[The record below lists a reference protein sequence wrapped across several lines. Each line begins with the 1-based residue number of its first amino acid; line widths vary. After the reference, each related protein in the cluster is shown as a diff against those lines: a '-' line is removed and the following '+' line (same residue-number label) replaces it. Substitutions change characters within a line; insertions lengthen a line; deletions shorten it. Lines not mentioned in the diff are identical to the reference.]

1 MLVKVKKLFLVLC
14 AVGVFVSVALFLF
27 GTKNTGFA
35 ATVQEEIAE
44 RQKQIE
50 IIEREIASL
59 QQQIVETQGQAR
71 TLQNE
76 VDVLNAQIRQIEL
89 GIRSLELSIGETSF
103 EIGIT
108 EGNIQDIENK
118 VSKHKEALAQ
128 FIKLIDYNDG
138 KSLTEVLLFYDDL
151 SDFFN
156 ALNDI
161 KTNQENLQMTIS
173 EMKSLKTDL
182 ESHQLILEEK
192 LAELDRARHVE
203 ALERQRLSQSRTSV
217 DRLLRETKGQEAT
230 FQKMVQ
236 QSQKDLD
243 AIRAQ
248 IQFLIQSGLTAEVAV
263 RSAQLAA
270 VGTGIRPAFLLAL
283 LEYETGLGR
292 NVGKCTIVNTTSGTS
307 RHITTGALSAP
318 GKGIHPT
325 RDLPILLNITAELGL
340 DPLGTTI
347 SCWPGYGYGGAMG
360 PAQFIPSTWMGY
372 REEVTRITGNSPA
385 NPWNFEDAFTA
396 SAIYLARRGATVQ
409 TRAAE
414 IVAAKAY
421 ISGNSKCSTSAC
433 NRYANG
439 IQNIAAEIEK
449 NL

>member
-1 MLVKVKKLFLVLC
+1 MKDYIKFLIIFLAVLSLSI
-14 AVGVFVSVALFLF
+14 FVSDGKAD
-27 GTKNTGFA
+27 
-35 ATVQEEIAE
+35 VQEEIAE

-50 IIEREIASL
+50 SIEREIAGL
-59 QQQIVETQGQAR
+59 QQQIAETQGQTR

-76 VDVLNAQIRQIEL
+76 VNVLNAQIRQIEL

-103 EIGIT
+103 EIGVT
-108 EGNIQDIENK
+108 QGNIQEIEGK
-118 VSKHKEALAQ
+118 MSKHKEALGQ
-128 FIKLIDYNDG
+128 FIKLIDHNDN
-138 KSLTEVLLFYDDL
+138 KSLTEILLSYNDL

-161 KTNQENLQMTIS
+161 KTNQENLQITIT
-173 EMKSLKTDL
+173 EMKVLRSDL
-182 ESHQLILEEK
+182 ESYQNALEEK
-192 LAELDRARHVE
+192 LTELDKTRRIE
-203 ALERQRLSQSRTSV
+203 ALERQRLSQGRASV
-217 DRLLRETKGQEAT
+217 DRLLKETKGQEAT

-236 QSQKDLD
+236 RSQKDLD

-248 IQFLIQSGLTAEVAV
+248 IQFLIQSGLTAEDAV
-263 RSAQLAA
+263 RYAQLAA
-270 VGTGIRPAFLLAL
+270 VSTGIRPAFLLAL

-292 NVGKCTIVNTTSGTS
+292 NVGKCTIINTTSGTS

-325 RDLPILLNITAELGL
+325 RDLPIFLNITAELGL

-372 REEVTRITGNSPA
+372 KEEVTRITGNSPA

-396 SAIYLARRGATVQ
+396 SAIYLARRGATAQ
-409 TRAAE
+409 TRASE
-414 IVAAKAY
+414 IAAAKAY

>member
-1 MLVKVKKLFLVLC
+1 MKDYIKFLIIFLAVLSLSI
-14 AVGVFVSVALFLF
+14 FVSDGKAD
-27 GTKNTGFA
+27 
-35 ATVQEEIAE
+35 VQEEIAE

-50 IIEREIASL
+50 AIEKEISGL
-59 QQQIVETQGQAR
+59 QQQIAETQGQTR

-76 VDVLNAQIRQIEL
+76 VNVLNAQIRQIEL

-103 EIGIT
+103 EIGAT
-108 EGNIQDIENK
+108 QGNIRDIEEK
-118 VSKHKEALAQ
+118 MSKHKEALAQ
-128 FIKLIDYNDG
+128 FIKLIDHSDN
-138 KSLTEVLLFYDDL
+138 KSLTEVLLSYNDL

-161 KTNQENLQMTIS
+161 KTNQENLQITIT
-173 EMKSLKTDL
+173 EMKVLRSDL
-182 ESHQLILEEK
+182 GSYQNALEEK
-192 LAELDRARHVE
+192 LTELDKTRRIE
-203 ALERQRLSQSRTSV
+203 ALERQRLSQGRISV
-217 DRLLRETKGQEAT
+217 DRLLKETKGQEAT

-248 IQFLIQSGLTAEVAV
+248 IQFLIQSGLTAEDAV
-263 RSAQLAA
+263 RYAQLAA

-292 NVGKCTIVNTTSGTS
+292 NVGKCNIVDATSGAS
-307 RHITTGALSAP
+307 RHIETGKVSAR
-318 GKGIHPT
+318 GIHPT
-325 RDLPILLNITAELGL
+325 RDLPVLLSVAAELGR
-340 DPLGTTI
+340 DPFRLPI

-360 PAQFIPSTWMGY
+360 PAQFIPSTWIGY
-372 REEVTRITGNSPA
+372 KEDVSRITEHRPCD
-385 NPWNFEDAFTA
+385 PWNFEDAFTA
-396 SAIYLARRGATVQ
+396 SALYLARRSATTQ
-409 TRAAE
+409 TRASE
-414 IVAAKAY
+414 IAAAKAY

>member
-243 AIRAQ
+243 AIRSQ
-248 IQFLIQSGLTAEVAV
+248 IQFLVQSGLTAEDAV
-263 RSAQLAA
+263 RYAQLAA

-292 NVGKCTIVNTTSGTS
+292 NVGKCNIVDATSGAS
-307 RHITTGALSAP
+307 RHIETGKVSAR
-318 GKGIHPT
+318 GIHPT
-325 RDLPILLNITAELGL
+325 RDLPVLLSVAAELGR
-340 DPLGTTI
+340 DPFRLPI
-347 SCWPGYGYGGAMG
+347 SC
-360 PAQFIPSTWMGY
+360 
-372 REEVTRITGNSPA
+372 
-385 NPWNFEDAFTA
+385 
-396 SAIYLARRGATVQ
+396 
-409 TRAAE
+409 
-414 IVAAKAY
+414 
-421 ISGNSKCSTSAC
+421 C
-433 NRYANG
+433 
-439 IQNIAAEIEK
+439 
-449 NL
+449 

>member
-14 AVGVFVSVALFLF
+14 AVGVLVSVALFLF

-103 EIGIT
+103 EIGT
-108 EGNIQDIENK
+108 TRENIQDIEEK
-118 VSKHKEALAQ
+118 VSKHKEALGQ
-128 FIKLIDYNDG
+128 FIKLIDHSDN
-138 KSLTEVLLFYDDL
+138 KSLTEVLLSYDDL

-161 KTNQENLQMTIS
+161 KTNQENLQATITK
-173 EMKSLKTDL
+173 MKTLKIEL
-182 ESHQLILEEK
+182 ETYQTTLEEK
-192 LAELDRARHVE
+192 LAELDRARKIE
-203 ALERQRLSQSRTSV
+203 ALERQRLSQGRTSV
-217 DRLLRETKGQEAT
+217 DRLLKETKGQEAT

-236 QSQKDLD
+236 RSQKDLD

-248 IQFLIQSGLTAEVAV
+248 IRFLVESGLTAEDAV
-263 RSAQLAA
+263 RYAQLAA

-292 NVGKCTIVNTTSGTS
+292 NVGKCNIVDATSGAS
-307 RHITTGALSAP
+307 RHIETGKVSAR
-318 GKGIHPT
+318 GIHPT
-325 RDLPILLNITAELGL
+325 RDLPVLLSVAAELGR
-340 DPLGTTI
+340 DPFRLSI

-360 PAQFIPSTWMGY
+360 PAQFIQSTWIGY
-372 REEVTRITGNSPA
+372 KEDVSRITGHRPVD
-385 NPWNFEDAFTA
+385 PWNFEDAFT
-396 SAIYLARRGATVQ
+396 
-409 TRAAE
+409 
-414 IVAAKAY
+414 
-421 ISGNSKCSTSAC
+421 TSPL
-433 NRYANG
+433 YFS
-439 IQNIAAEIEK
+439 
-449 NL
+449 LL